1 MAISLVAQL
10 YSIGRYTHSNLG
22 NITNSSLTKKFRK
35 FSLFVIKEINL
46 RFLKNKNKKP
56 QKIRLMTLNVCPS
69 IPEES

>member
-10 YSIGRYTHSNLG
+10 YSIERCTHSNLG
-22 NITNSSLTKKFRK
+22 KITNSSLTKKFRK

-69 IPEES
+69 ISEES